1 MQPGTPDRGA
11 VSRSGTI
18 AGRYG
23 CILLDVDGVVR
34 LGPTPIPGAGAT
46 VAALADL
53 GIAVGFVTNNATLT
67 PEQMAQRL
75 AQVGVPAAPGQI
87 VTSAS
92 AAAALLEPGTRCL
105 VIGMEGLR
113 AALELRGCPSV
124 DDPAQ
129 AQAVVVGFDRNLVWD
144 DLRRATLALTAGAR
158 FVATND
164 DPTFPS
170 PEGLWPGNGAV
181 VAALE
186 RSCGR
191 SAEIAGKPHAPLLL
205 AAAERFGRTP
215 ILFVGDRHSTDIVGG
230 AALGWDTALV
240 LTGVTAAAE
249 VAGLQPAPTYVL
261 ESVANLLT
269 DEALQGDNEGT
280 RMRSL

>member
-1 MQPGTPDRGA
+1 MGSGTPQRGA
-11 VSRSGTI
+11 VSRSGSI
-18 AGRYG
+18 AARYG

-34 LGPTPIPGAGAT
+34 LGPAPIPGAGET
-46 VAALADL
+46 VAALAHL
-53 GIAVGFVTNNATLT
+53 GVAVGFVTNNATLT

-75 AQVGVPAAPGQI
+75 VEVGVPATPEQI

-113 AALELRGCPSV
+113 TALEQRGCMLI

-129 AQAVVVGFDRNLVWD
+129 ADAVIVGFDRNLVWD
-144 DLRRATLALTAGAR
+144 DLRRATLALHAGAR
-158 FVATND
+158 FLATND

-170 PEGLWPGNGAV
+170 AEGLWPGNGAV

-186 RSCGR
+186 RSAGR
-191 SAEIAGKPHAPLLL
+191 SAEVAGKPHAPLLL
-205 AAAERFGRTP
+205 AAAARIGGEP

-240 LTGVTAAAE
+240 LTGVTAAAD
-249 VAGLQPAPTYVL
+249 VAALQPAPTYVL
-261 ESVANLLT
+261 ESVADLLT
-269 DEALQGDNEGT
+269 GEALPRGKSGT
-280 RMRSL
+280 RTRSL

>member
-1 MQPGTPDRGA
+1 MQSGTPDRGA
-11 VSRSGTI
+11 VSRSGPI
-18 AGRYG
+18 AERYG

-34 LGPTPIPGAGAT
+34 LGPAPIPGAGET
-46 VAALADL
+46 VAALVAK
-53 GIAVGFVTNNATLT
+53 GIAIGFVTNNAALT

-75 AQVGVPAAPGQI
+75 GDVGVPAAPEQI

-92 AAAALLEPGTRCL
+92 AAAALLQPGTRCL

-113 AALELRGCPSV
+113 TALALRGCPMV

-144 DLRRATLALTAGAR
+144 DLRRATLALGAGAR

-164 DPTFPS
+164 DPSFPS
-170 PEGLWPGNGAV
+170 HEGLWPGNGAI

-191 SAEIAGKPHAPLLL
+191 QAEVAGKPHPPLLR
-205 AAAERFGRTP
+205 AAAARFGREP

-240 LTGVTAAAE
+240 LTGVTAAAD
-249 VAGLQPAPTYVL
+249 VAGLRPAPTYVL
-261 ESVANLLT
+261 ESVTGLLT
-269 DEALQGDNEGT
+269 GEAL
-280 RMRSL
+280 

>member
-1 MQPGTPDRGA
+1 MASGTPQRGA

-18 AGRYG
+18 ADRYG

-34 LGPTPIPGAGAT
+34 RGPEPIPGAGTT
-46 VAALADL
+46 VTALAARN
-53 GIAVGFVTNNATLT
+53 IAVGFVTNNATLT

-75 AQVGVPAAPGQI
+75 GEVGVVAAPEQI

-113 AALELRGCPSV
+113 TALRERGCV
-124 DDPAQ
+124 EVTEPAA
-129 AQAVVVGFDRNLVWD
+129 AQAVVVGFDRDLVWD
-144 DLRRATLALTAGAR
+144 DLRRATLALHAGAR
-158 FVATND
+158 FLATND

-170 PEGLWPGNGAV
+170 AEGLWPGNGAV

-186 RSCGR
+186 RSSGR
-191 SAEIAGKPHAPLLL
+191 TAEVAGKPHPPLLQ
-205 AAAERFGRTP
+205 AAADRLGGRP
-215 ILFVGDRHSTDIVGG
+215 ILFVGDRHSTDIAGG
-230 AALGWDTALV
+230 AAMGWDTALV
-240 LTGVTAAAE
+240 LTGVTSAAE

-261 ESVANLLT
+261 QSIADLLGDHALPGGES
-269 DEALQGDNEGT
+269 GT
-280 RMRSL
+280 RTPTF